1 MNRIRL
7 RGTVLGLSRSVIEN
21 LLDSGTLGG
30 FRTVWECCYNSEAV
44 CFRCRGSNGA
54 GCRGAW
60 MSAALAVLL
69 PAHSLGPFSPEN
81 NSTVTQRASSLLPDL
96 FIPRFTPLSVS
107 RIQLIAS
114 ALPDIIIPHKLQWIN
129 HWNRSLAQKSI
140 CGKNKATLP
149 SFEWTIIGGENVKS
163 KRQYRGNDAGLDRTL
178 MKCNYGLFA

>member
-7 RGTVLGLSRSVIEN
+7 RGTVLGLSRGVIEN

-30 FRTVWECCYNSEAV
+30 FRTVCECCYNSEAV

-54 GCRGAW
+54 GCRRAW
-60 MSAALAVLL
+60 TSAPLAVLL
-69 PAHSLGPFSPEN
+69 PARSAHFLQRTTAPSLSGRRP
-81 NSTVTQRASSLLPDL
+81 SSQTCL
-96 FIPRFTPLSVS
+96 FPRFTPLSVS
-107 RIQLIAS
+107 RVQLIAS

-163 KRQYRGNDAGLDRTL
+163 KRQYRGNDAVLDRTL